1 MSLLN
6 KELIIVD
13 DLIVKIPTCEEI
25 RGASWDFGKDTDE
38 TDYFSIVRIFTT
50 NPSSMMVELDD
61 IKIDYETLKDFELF
75 LLLFRSLDKNTLAK
89 KSNMFFVNTDLSNFN
104 IYVNKETQEVFLL
117 NTKDNIRIDE
127 NKYNKLSEIFCEML
141 GIKKEVVKMANPG
154 TKKYIIERDRKK
166 LNKQKKQNQKYK
178 SFIDSCL
185 LALVNNCNFK
195 YNFKDALKLTIYDL
209 RASLKQI
216 LKLKQVDNLS
226 LGIYTGNISSKDI
239 NVNDLDFI
247 NLE

>member
-6 KELIIVD
+6 KELIVID

-38 TDYFSIVRIFTT
+38 IDYFSIVRIFTT

-89 KSNMFFVNTDLSNFN
+89 KSNMFFVNTDLSNFD

-127 NKYNKLSEIFCEML
+127 KKYNQLSELFCKML
-141 GIKKEVVKMANPG
+141 GIKKEVIKMANAG
-154 TKKYIIERDRKK
+154 TKRYIIERDRKK
-166 LNKQKKQNQKYK
+166 LNKQKKQNQEYK

>member
-6 KELIIVD
+6 KELIIID

-89 KSNMFFVNTDLSNFN
+89 KSSMFFVNTDLSNFN

>member
-6 KELIIVD
+6 KELIVID
-13 DLIVKIPTCEEI
+13 DLRVKIPTCEEI
-25 RGASWDFGKDTDE
+25 RGVSWDFGKDTDE
-38 TDYFSIVRIFTT
+38 IDYFSIVSIFTT
-50 NPSSMMVELDD
+50 NPSSMKVELDD

-89 KSNMFFVNTDLSNFN
+89 KSNMFFVNTDLSNFD

-117 NTKDNIRIDE
+117 NIKDNIRIDE
-127 NKYNKLSEIFCEML
+127 KKYNQLSELFCKML
-141 GIKKEVVKMANPG
+141 GIKKEVIKMANAG
-154 TKKYIIERDRKK
+154 TKRYIIERDRKK
-166 LNKQKKQNQKYK
+166 LNKQKKQNQEYK

-247 NLE
+247 SLE